1 MFDQQS
7 LSQLQKSWPETTD
20 YLERVGQV
28 TNDLS
33 VLREMLQ
40 RDGYEMKLDWLDQL
54 AVDVE
59 DLTKT
64 PTAVAVMMFLHRRGI
79 SIRSA
84 AQIEDYQE
92 LREEQEQ
99 DYSEGYGSS
108 AEILDDPTFVLPSL
122 LDARLWALPELQK
135 KLIAWATE
143 TSARHGEPNGQPTLT
158 QAAILMRVTQ
168 FLEQE
173 PEQSPEW
180 AAECLRSALSSE
192 FYSKAGSPQS

>member
-28 TNDLS
+28 TNDLTI
-33 VLREMLQ
+33 LRELLQ
-40 RDGYEMKLDWLDQL
+40 RDGYEASLTWLDQL

-64 PTAVAVMMFLHRRGI
+64 PTAVAVMMFLNRRGI

-84 AQIEDYQE
+84 AQIEEYQE
-92 LREEQEQ
+92 LREEQERE
-99 DYSEGYGSS
+99 YSEGYGSS
-108 AEILDDPTFVLPSL
+108 AEILDDPTFVLPGL
-122 LDARLWALPELQK
+122 IDARLWALPELQK
-135 KLIAWATE
+135 KLMAWSTE
-143 TSARHGEPNGQPTLT
+143 TAARHGNQGNQPTLT
-158 QAAILMRVTQ
+158 QAAILMRVSQ

-192 FYSKAGSPQS
+192 FYSKAGSLQS